1 MSVKGEGGDT
11 PLMSVKGE
19 GGDEGRHT
27 VDECEG
33 RRRVE
38 NQRWTIWLATLP
50 CRETTR
56 SSAESDTVNAGFSLE
71 RLSQFLEEGTDPW
84 PARMVIRLIQCDSL
98 MHT

>member
-33 RRRVE
+33 RRR
-38 NQRWTIWLATLP
+38 
-50 CRETTR
+50 
-56 SSAESDTVNAGFSLE
+56 
-71 RLSQFLEEGTDPW
+71 
-84 PARMVIRLIQCDSL
+84 
-98 MHT
+98 